1 MTTAQNPA
9 LPLELFDLRN
19 LERYFAEGKLTQ
31 EQYDTFLAGLED
43 SSDLAEVSSVQM
55 LSHRRVR
62 RMETVSSEDES

>member
-1 MTTAQNPA
+1 MTTAPA

-19 LERYFAEGKLTQ
+19 LERYFAEGKLSK
-31 EQYDTFLAGLED
+31 EQYDSYLAGLED
-43 SSDLAEVSSVQM
+43 SSDNADVSSVQM

>member
-1 MTTAQNPA
+1 MITAQNPA

-19 LERYFAEGKLTQ
+19 LERYFAEGKLTK
-31 EQYDTFLAGLED
+31 EQYDAHLADLED
-43 SSDLAEVSSVQM
+43 SADNADVSSVQM